1 MEEIKKMSDFDKV
14 KKILEIAKKFK
25 QKDNFLG
32 NNEFNL
38 NENETLSINFFPEK
52 LKKFNAF
59 FHFNKNSIN
68 ISVRND
74 ECKNRFVRETY
85 IQITKKHEMQY
96 ILDFFNKNYN
106 QNYFDDLI
114 EEFEKLDTINY

>member
-1 MEEIKKMSDFDKV
+1 MKEIKKMSDFDKV

-25 QKDNFLG
+25 QQDNFLG
-32 NNEFNL
+32 NNEFSSKESL
-38 NENETLSINFFPEK
+38 CINFFPEK

-59 FHFNKNSIN
+59 FIFHEDSIN
-68 ISVRND
+68 ISIKTDQCV
-74 ECKNRFVRETY
+74 NRFVRESF
-85 IQITKKHEMQY
+85 IKITKKNEREY

-114 EEFEKLDTINY
+114 ETFEQIK

>member
-25 QKDNFLG
+25 QRDNFLG
-32 NNEFNL
+32 NNEFSS
-38 NENETLSINFFPEK
+38 EETLSINFFPEK
-52 LKKFNAF
+52 LKKFNVF
-59 FHFNKNSIN
+59 FYFNKDSIN

-74 ECKNRFVRETY
+74 GCVNSFVRESY
-85 IQITKKHEMQY
+85 IKITEKHEREY

-114 EEFEKLDTINY
+114 ETSDQIK